1 MIRVTYYMTQVLC
14 VLNAILVI
22 SFLALGT
29 THMAYTSA
37 MTLTTLLLT
46 SWYLNRVMS
55 REIAT
60 KVVLDWQVALEHKEL
75 EKEALDAP

>member
-14 VLNAILVI
+14 VLNAILVF

-29 THMAYTSA
+29 THMAYVSS
-37 MTLTTLLLT
+37 MTLITLLLT

-55 REIAT
+55 RDIA
-60 KVVLDWQVALEHKEL
+60 KRVVLDWQVALENKEL
-75 EKEALDAP
+75 EKEALDGR